1 MNYFTK
7 VLGFVAKYFV
17 FLAGVG
23 FIFFIGMLYA
33 FIRPEGLAIN
43 LGFLV
48 ILLGWVLFLIKY
60 FWDILE
66 KDKQSENL

>member
-1 MNYFTK
+1 MNFFRSL
-7 VLGFVAKYFV
+7 LGFVAKYFV

-33 FIRPEGLAIN
+33 FIRPEGLIIN

-48 ILLGWVLFLIKY
+48 ILLGWVLYLIKY
-60 FWDILE
+60 FWDILDKDE
-66 KDKQSENL
+66 KS